1 MDYRKFSQKFA
12 DEIGGEYREYD
23 QSQSVIIVPLKSG
36 RFQTVTGHIVAHP
49 GYNRDV
55 VHLRSKV
62 CELDAYTIPYV
73 ELLTA
78 SRDYPY
84 TKFIVEDGF
93 LKVEAINFL
102 VNLTEEMVKEMI
114 LEIAHHADDWE
125 LKITG
130 KDIH

>member
-1 MDYRKFSQKFA
+1 MNYREFSESYAQ
-12 DEIGGEYREYD
+12 EIGGEFREYD
-23 QSQSVIIVPLKSG
+23 ENQSVIIVPIKGG
-36 RFQTVTGHIVAHP
+36 RFQTVTGHIIMHP
-49 GYNRDV
+49 GYEREV
-55 VHLRSKV
+55 VHLKSKV
-62 CELDAYTIPYV
+62 CQLNSNVPFDECL
-73 ELLTA
+73 EA
-78 SRDYPY
+78 SKDYPY

-114 LEIAHHADDWE
+114 TEIANHADDWE

>member
-1 MDYRKFSQKFA
+1 MNYRKFSQNYAK
-12 DEIGGEYREYD
+12 EIGGEFREYD
-23 QSQSVIIVPLKSG
+23 DTQSVIIVPLKNG
-36 RFQTVTGHIVAHP
+36 RFQTVTGHIMEHP
-49 GYNRDV
+49 DYKREV

-62 CELDAYTIPYV
+62 CKMNGYDIPYND
-73 ELLTA
+73 LLAA
-78 SRDYPY
+78 SKDYPY

-102 VNLTEEMVKEMI
+102 VNLKDQMVKEMI
-114 LEIAHHADDWE
+114 MEIAQHADDWE